1 MAERKASTPF
11 HGKELHVKM
20 CKKIADLTRVVDKLF
35 RQYYEQCSLVET
47 LRKKQ
52 QLNIVDTE
60 ELKDENSRIQLE
72 KANQEVDNLKMINRN
87 LKEQLELSETQLKNH
102 KTVENG
108 LIIENNSLKE
118 DIQKL
123 KDEIILL
130 RTEMDRENNEPSNNE
145 HMELIDLLQKQ
156 VQNQLDEF
164 NSLVKEKEHI
174 ADQYRELEDKFH
186 YINEENESQKNE
198 IVKMISLMSILET
211 EKGELQREILQLQMQ
226 IKTLKTHKMDK
237 KIISQVKHP
246 LPKQRR
252 EYWLQQTTSSHEEN
266 RDAEIQ
272 RLKQELQRYRL
283 ELTNRESNFNRVFT
297 NHTPV
302 YLKGSPLGKR
312 AQEGVDFVHLPRLH
326 PTPNQKSLRP
336 KM

>member
-1 MAERKASTPF
+1 MAERKASGPF

-52 QLNIVDTE
+52 LDIVDTCTE
-60 ELKDENSRIQLE
+60 ELKDENSRIQLKLE
-72 KANQEVDNLKMINRN
+72 KTNEEMDNLKMINRN

-102 KTVENG
+102 KTIENG
-108 LIIENNSLKE
+108 LRIENNSLKE
-118 DIQKL
+118 DLQKL

-130 RTEMDRENNEPSNNE
+130 KTEMDRENNEPSNNE
-145 HMELIDLLQKQ
+145 HIELIDLLQKQ
-156 VQNQLDEF
+156 VQNQLDGF

-174 ADQYRELEDKFH
+174 AYQYRELEDKFH

-198 IVKMISLMSILET
+198 IVKMVSLMSILEE
-211 EKGELQREILQLQMQ
+211 EKRELQREILELQMQ

-237 KIISQVKHP
+237 KIISQVKNP

-252 EYWLQQTTSSHEEN
+252 EYWLQQTTSSHEV
-266 RDAEIQ
+266 RISCI
-272 RLKQELQRYRL
+272 L
-283 ELTNRESNFNRVFT
+283 
-297 NHTPV
+297 
-302 YLKGSPLGKR
+302 
-312 AQEGVDFVHLPRLH
+312 
-326 PTPNQKSLRP
+326 
-336 KM
+336 